1 MIDDPIIR
9 VPGHW
14 GLFGG
19 GVEAGEQVEQALNQE
34 IDEELDFRI
43 KDFQR
48 FTEIVYSMHFAP

>member
-9 VPGHW
+9 VPGYW

-19 GVEAGEQVEQALNQE
+19 GVESGEQVEQALNQE

-48 FTEIVYSMHFAP
+48 FTEIVYTMHFAP